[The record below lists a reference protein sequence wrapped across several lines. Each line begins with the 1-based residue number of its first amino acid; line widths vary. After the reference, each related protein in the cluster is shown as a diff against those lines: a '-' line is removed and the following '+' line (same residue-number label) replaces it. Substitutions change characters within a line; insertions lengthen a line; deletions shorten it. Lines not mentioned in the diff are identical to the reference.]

1 MTQDAGLSDGGGSET
16 SAPPPDAPRR
26 DTPQDDEPGPTPDT
40 GEPSEGPTDAGL
52 AMPPDAAGDAIDVD
66 RPPVT
71 DASAPVDGRCDFV
84 EDYEF
89 GPVGG
94 LVAYTDRS
102 YLSPGNRYRHVRT
115 PVRGDG
121 AVLSC
126 EVPLPACSMTYRQTA
141 YYLSPRLTNPE
152 VTAALSATAPPLFGF
167 DDRPMDGTVLELKTA
182 RGSLLMGSECDNRT
196 PCRAIPQVIR
206 ELKAMLTILDAQ
218 QLAMPPCQAAGFPR

>member
-1 MTQDAGLSDGGGSET
+1 MNQDAGLFDGGGSET
-16 SAPPPDAPRR
+16 WAPPPDAPQR
-26 DTPQDDEPGPTPDT
+26 DTSQADEPRQTPDAA
-40 GEPSEGPTDAGL
+40 EPSDGPTDAGL
-52 AMPPDAAGDAIDVD
+52 AAPPDAAADAADVD
-66 RPPVT
+66 GPPIT
-71 DASAPVDGRCDFV
+71 DASAPDGRCDFV
-84 EDYEF
+84 EEYEF

-115 PVRGDG
+115 PVRGNG
-121 AVLSC
+121 SVLSC
-126 EVPLPACSMTYRQTA
+126 EVPLPACSMTYLQTA

-152 VTAALSATAPPLFGF
+152 VTAALSPTAPPLFGF

-182 RGSLLMGSECDNRT
+182 SGSLLMGSECGNRT
-196 PCRAIPQVIR
+196 PCRPIPQVIR